1 MGWIAGVGV
10 CPMKAKLPKPDLLQG
25 SIKSIELLLW
35 PNAMERDL
43 AHKVARQSRKNAS
56 NEWPLHPKKL
66 TFGEGTGRSAMCHWA
81 TSHLHFS
88 RWKKSPPV
96 TAKSKSP
103 GRGRGAEDCD
113 FLLSSGGCENRAL
126 LPRSRIVGALIARES
141 ASLLE

>member
-43 AHKVARQSRKNAS
+43 AHKVARQSRKDAS

-66 TFGEGTGRSAMCHWA
+66 TFGEGTGRSAMCHS
-81 TSHLHFS
+81 TKSLRDSPLRGESDREHGS
-88 RWKKSPPV
+88 R
-96 TAKSKSP
+96 
-103 GRGRGAEDCD
+103 GQDRR
-113 FLLSSGGCENRAL
+113 
-126 LPRSRIVGALIARES
+126 
-141 ASLLE
+141 